1 MISCLCGDQTS
12 VVKPSTPPRNN
23 SLSPNNSLLKTT
35 EEPTTEEK
43 MESKPK
49 SIKVGVNGFGRIG
62 RLVFKYAWDDP
73 TMELVHVNDICSC
86 ESAAYLLKYDS
97 VHGTWPKSVEDDPTS
112 DKSQFTVDNQVVTF
126 SQHSDYTA
134 VDWKSMGVEMV
145 LECTGKFLT
154 VATLQPYFDTCGV
167 ERVVVSAPVKEPEC
181 LNVVLGCNH
190 GLLSEEQK
198 LVTNASCTTNCI
210 GPVVRV
216 IKETFGIKHGCIT
229 TVHDVTA
236 TQTLVDMPNTK
247 KSDLRRARSGMLN
260 LCPTSTG
267 SATAIVEIYPELKG
281 KLNGLAIRVPLLN
294 ASLTDCVFEV
304 EQATTAEEVNAAFL
318 AASLDGPLKG
328 ILGYERKPL
337 VSTDYTNDTR
347 SCIIDALS
355 TQVIDG
361 TMVKIY
367 AWYDNECGYSKRMAE
382 LSHIIAA
389 KYILKQEP
397 AFVYE

>member
-1 MISCLCGDQTS
+1 M
-12 VVKPSTPPRNN
+12 
-23 SLSPNNSLLKTT
+23 
-35 EEPTTEEK
+35 
-43 MESKPK
+43 PK
-49 SIKVGVNGFGRIG
+49 IKVAVNGFGRIG
-62 RLVFKYAWDDP
+62 RLVFRYLWDDDKF
-73 TMELVHVNDICSC
+73 EIVHVNDVCSC

-97 VHGTWPKSVEDDPTS
+97 VHGTWSKSVTDVQENGFLVDGYCKVSFSREED
-112 DKSQFTVDNQVVTF
+112 FTKVKW
-126 SQHSDYTA
+126 SE
-134 VDWKSMGVEMV
+134 MGVQMV
-145 LECTGKFLT
+145 LECTGKFLK
-154 VATLQPYFDTCGV
+154 VKELNAYFDTCGV
-167 ERVVVSAPVKEPEC
+167 SNVVVSAPVKEDGA

-190 GLLSEEQK
+190 SLISSDNQK
-198 LVTNASCTTNCI
+198 LVTNASRTTNCLA
-210 GPVVRV
+210 PVVKV
-216 IKETFGIKHGCIT
+216 VKENFGIKHGCIT
-229 TVHDVTA
+229 TIHDVTG

-304 EQATTAEEVNAAFL
+304 EKPVTKEEVNAAL
-318 AASLDGPLKG
+318 KAASLNGPLKG
-328 ILGYERKPL
+328 LLGYEEMPL

-361 TMVKIY
+361 TLVKIY

-382 LSHIIAA
+382 LVNIVGCT
-389 KYILKQEP
+389 YISKEKP
-397 AFVYE
+397 TFEYY